1 MLHQEIKS
9 KQKCD
14 RVAKE
19 LAEDLRK
26 ELECFGNYDVDVEKT
41 SYEANVKV
49 TSDRPS
55 SILTDSAIGYALKV
69 VNVYKFMYN
78 YISWHICTEE
88 REDRH
93 IPAFIISVS
102 YKKD

>member
-1 MLHQEIKS
+1 MLQQEIKS
-9 KQKCD
+9 KQKRD
-14 RVAKE
+14 RVAME

-69 VNVYKFMYN
+69 VNVYELMYKHV
-78 YISWHICTEE
+78 SWYICTEN
-88 REDRH
+88 REDRY
-93 IPAFIISVS
+93 IPAFIVCIS